1 MTVVSLAASPAPA
14 VRSSSSVVVG
24 SPSNF
29 WLFSHRHGFDM
40 THPPTPDAPPVYPRL
55 TLTTSNSPVTIAPAK
70 TALVIIDMQNFFLSA
85 AMGRK
90 RGEGHEAETVLL
102 EQGIPAAREAGI
114 QVVWLTWG
122 ISEEGIKTLPPTVW
136 RIFGW
141 EIADDDQG
149 FEVPAGADD
158 AQGDEAS
165 GPIMRVPERKSHG
178 GIGSE
183 LGSVTLADGSVVDA
197 GKMLLRD
204 QWNTRLHGP
213 LEEAFEAG
221 QRAAVPDVRFHK
233 ERLSGLWGD
242 AHSNHLETFLRK
254 RGLQTLLFAGVN
266 TDQCVLATV
275 QDASSKGF
283 DTVLLRDGCG
293 TTSPEYARQMVDFN
307 CQKSWGFISSCEAL
321 ARGVKGMV
329 KDKPMDGGGS

>member
-1 MTVVSLAASPAPA
+1 MTVVSLAASSALAQPP
-14 VRSSSSVVVG
+14 R
-24 SPSNF
+24 
-29 WLFSHRHGFDM
+29 LRYE
-40 THPPTPDAPPVYPRL
+40 HPPTPDAPLVYPRL

-85 AMGRK
+85 AMERR

-102 EQGIPAAREAGI
+102 EQGIPAARKAGI

-136 RIFGW
+136 RIVGW
-141 EIADDDQG
+141 EITDDDQG

-158 AQGDEAS
+158 AQGDQAC
-165 GPIMRVPERKSHG
+165 GRIIRVPERKSDG
-178 GIGSE
+178 GIESE
-183 LGSVTLADGSVVDA
+183 LGSVTLADGSIVDA

-221 QRAAVPDVRFHK
+221 QHAAVPDVR
-233 ERLSGLWGD
+233 LSCLWGN
-242 AHSNHLETFLRK
+242 AHSNELEMFLRK
-254 RGLQTLLFAGVN
+254 QGLKTLLFAGVN
-266 TDQCVLATV
+266 TDQCVLATI

-321 ARGVKGMV
+321 ARGVKEMV
-329 KDKPMDGGGS
+329 KDKPIDG

>member
-1 MTVVSLAASPAPA
+1 MTVVSLAASSALA
-14 VRSSSSVVVG
+14 VRSSSPVVVG

-29 WLFSHRHGFDM
+29 WLFSNRHGFDM
-40 THPPTPDAPPVYPRL
+40 THPPTPDAPLVYPRL
-55 TLTTSNSPVTIAPAK
+55 TLTTSKSPVTIAPAK

-85 AMGRK
+85 ALGRK

-136 RIFGW
+136 RSFGW
-141 EIADDDQG
+141 QIADDDEG
-149 FEVPAGADD
+149 FEIPAGANA
-158 AQGDEAS
+158 AQGGQAS
-165 GPIMRVPERKSHG
+165 GATIRVPERQSDG

-183 LGSVTLADGSVVDA
+183 LGSVTLADGSIVDA

-204 QWNTRLHGP
+204 QWNTRLHEP
-213 LEEAFEAG
+213 LQEAFEAG

-233 ERLSGLWGD
+233 ERVSGLWGD
-242 AHSNHLETFLRK
+242 THSNKLDMFLRE
-254 RGLQTLLFAGVN
+254 RGLRTLLFAGVN
-266 TDQCVLATV
+266 TDQCVLATI

-293 TTSPEYARQMVDFN
+293 TTSPEYAVQMVDFN

-329 KDKPMDGGGS
+329 KDKPMDE

>member
-1 MTVVSLAASPAPA
+1 MTVVSLAASSAFA

-24 SPSNF
+24 SPPNF
-29 WLFSHRHGFDM
+29 WLFSNRHGFDM
-40 THPPTPDAPPVYPRL
+40 THPPTPDAPLVYPRL

-70 TALVIIDMQNFFLSA
+70 TALIIIDMQNFFLSA

-90 RGEGHEAETVLL
+90 RGEGHEAERVLL

-114 QVVWLTWG
+114 QVIWLTWG
-122 ISEEGIKTLPPTVW
+122 ITDEGLKTLPPTVW

-141 EIADDDQG
+141 EIADDDEG
-149 FEVPAGADD
+149 FEVPTGADD
-158 AQGDEAS
+158 AQGDQAS
-165 GPIMRVPERKSHG
+165 GPIIRVPERKSDG
-178 GIGSE
+178 GVGSE
-183 LGSVTLADGSVVDA
+183 LGSVTLVDGSIVDA
-197 GKMLLRD
+197 GKMLVRG

-213 LEEAFEAG
+213 LEEAFEAS
-221 QRAAVPDVRFHK
+221 QRTAVPDVRFHK

-242 AHSNHLETFLRK
+242 PHSNELEMFLREK
-254 RGLQTLLFAGVN
+254 GLKTLLFGGVN
-266 TDQCVLATV
+266 TDQCVLATI

-321 ARGVKGMV
+321 ARGVKEMV
-329 KDKPMDGGGS
+329 KDKPMDG